1 MTAVEPR
8 AAEQAVEEIEQV
20 SQRKRRGEGRWA
32 ALFLTPWA
40 IGLIVLTAGPMLASL
55 YLAFTD
61 YDLLSAP
68 EFIGWDNF
76 VRMFT
81 LDPLWWKSMQVTT
94 VYVLVSVPLQLAF
107 ALLLALALNK
117 AVWGVGLFRSI
128 YYVPS
133 LVGASVAVA
142 ILWRQVFGSG
152 GLVNQFLGMLGIQSD
167 FSWIGDPSTSLWT
180 LILLRVWEFG
190 APMVIFLA
198 GLRQIP
204 GELYESASLD
214 GAGPWRQFWKI
225 TLPLLTPVL
234 FFNLVLQLINA
245 FQVFGS
251 AYIIGGNGGGPAN
264 SLLVYSVYL
273 YQTAFGNF
281 EMGYAAAMA
290 WVLLLIISVVT
301 AINFWAG
308 RYWINYTDE

>member
-1 MTAVEPR
+1 VTSTERIVTAAPPRSRPR
-8 AAEQAVEEIEQV
+8 A
-20 SQRKRRGEGRWA
+20 GDGRWA
-32 ALFLTPWA
+32 LVFLGPWLV
-40 IGLIVLTAGPMLASL
+40 GLLLLTIGPMAASL

-68 EFIGWDNF
+68 TWIGVDNF
-76 VRMFT
+76 TRM
-81 LDPLWWKSMQVTT
+81 LSDPLWQKSMQVTT
-94 VYVLVSVPLQLAF
+94 MYVLVSVPLQLAF

-117 AVWGVGLFRSI
+117 SVWGVGLFRSV

-133 LVGASVAVA
+133 LVGTSVAIA
-142 ILWRQVFGSG
+142 ILWRQVFGAN
-152 GLVNQFLGMLGIQSD
+152 GLFNQLLGLFGIDSD
-167 FSWIGDPSTSLWT
+167 ISWIGGSSTALWT

-214 GAGPWRQFWKI
+214 GAGPWRQFWRI

-234 FFNLVLQLINA
+234 FFNLVLQIINA

-273 YQTAFGNF
+273 YQAAFGNF

-290 WVLLLIISVVT
+290 WVLLVLIGVVT
-301 AINFWAG
+301 AINFWGG
-308 RYWINYTDE
+308 RFWINYSDE